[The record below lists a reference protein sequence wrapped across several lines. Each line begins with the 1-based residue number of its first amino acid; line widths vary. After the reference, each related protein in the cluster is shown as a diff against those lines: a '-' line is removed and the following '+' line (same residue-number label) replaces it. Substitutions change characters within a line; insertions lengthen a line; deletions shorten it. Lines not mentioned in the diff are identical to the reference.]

1 MGADRKLDHIKLAF
15 QSQMNGIAA
24 DNRFFYE
31 PMLSGHPA
39 GEPEEIPF
47 AGKKLK
53 APVWV
58 SSMTGGTRLAN
69 TINHNLARACGEFGL
84 GMGLGSC
91 RKLLDGDTYFPDFD
105 VRADI
110 GEQQPL
116 YTNLGIAQVEVLL
129 DKGQT
134 DKIERLI
141 DRLRADGLIVHINP
155 MQEWL
160 QPEGNFIQHP
170 PIETVERLLEEVN
183 FPVIVK
189 EVGQGFGP
197 ESLLRLLKLPLA
209 AVDFGAFGGTN
220 FARIELERNSELN
233 KELYGPFVWVGMS
246 AEQMLD
252 VVNQMVDGGEE
263 IKCRQLIISGGIQN
277 FLDGYYLTGKSKLPA
292 IYAQASAFL
301 KYSQGEYEV
310 LRNYVEAQLKGLRIA
325 KAFLRINENY
335 SE

>member
-31 PMLSGHPA
+31 PMLSGHPVD
-39 GEPEEIPF
+39 EPEEIPF
-47 AGKKLK
+47 AGKMLK

-58 SSMTGGTRLAN
+58 SSMTGGTKLAN

-91 RKLLDGDTYFPDFD
+91 RKLLDDDTYFSDFD

-116 YTNLGIAQVEVLL
+116 YTNLGIAQVEELL

-155 MQEWL
+155 LQEWL
-160 QPEGNFIQHP
+160 QPEGNLIKHP
-170 PIETVERLLEEVN
+170 PIETIERLLEKVD

-197 ESLLRLLKLPLA
+197 ESLLRLLKLSLA

-220 FARIELERNSELN
+220 FARIELDRNSELN
-233 KELYGPFVWVGMS
+233 RELYEPYVRVGMS
-246 AEQMLD
+246 AEQMLNA
-252 VVNQMVDGGEE
+252 VNEMVDNGEN
-263 IKCRQLIISGGIQN
+263 IKCRQLIISGGVQN
-277 FLDGYYLTGKSKLPA
+277 FLDGYYLTVKSKLPA

-301 KYSQGEYEV
+301 QYSQGDYKV
-310 LRNYVEAQLKGLRIA
+310 LQNYVEAQLKGLRIA
-325 KAFLRINENY
+325 KAFLRINQNY

>member
-1 MGADRKLDHIKLAF
+1 MGTDRKLDHIKLAF

-24 DNRFFYE
+24 DERFFYE
-31 PMLSGHPA
+31 PMLSGHPVD
-39 GEPEEIPF
+39 EPDEISF

-58 SSMTGGTRLAN
+58 SSMTGGTKLAN

-91 RKLLDGDTYFPDFD
+91 RKLLDDDTYFSDFD
-105 VRADI
+105 VRIDI
-110 GEQQPL
+110 GDEQPL
-116 YTNLGIAQVEVLL
+116 YTNLGIAQVEELL

-134 DKIERLI
+134 DKIERLVE
-141 DRLRADGLIVHINP
+141 RLRADGLIVHINP

-160 QPEGNFIQHP
+160 QPEGNLIQHP
-170 PIETVERLLEEVN
+170 PIETVERLLEQVQ

-220 FARIELERNSELN
+220 FARIELERNSDLN
-233 KELYGPFVWVGMS
+233 KEQYEPFVRVGMS

-252 VVNQMVDGGEE
+252 AVNQMVDGGEE

-277 FLDGYYLTGKSKLPA
+277 FLDGYYLTEKSKLPA

-325 KAFLRINENY
+325 KAFLRINENH